1 MEKITAQ
8 KVGNDSLFYDNNNDS
23 LTVTMMM
30 RMRMKTKQLE
40 LGLRINSQ
48 TVGGV
53 FSNTG

>member
-8 KVGNDSLFYDNNNDS
+8 KVGTDHNNDS
-23 LTVTMMM
+23 LTVTMMSMM